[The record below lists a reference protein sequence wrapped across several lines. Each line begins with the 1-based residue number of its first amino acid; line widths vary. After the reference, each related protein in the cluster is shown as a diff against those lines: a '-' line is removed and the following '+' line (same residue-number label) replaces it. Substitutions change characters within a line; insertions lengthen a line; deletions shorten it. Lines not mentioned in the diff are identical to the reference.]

1 MNCRKNMIRVVLKLI
16 KLKFV
21 KVNRVKMEDYANQMQ
36 VNHIIVIVLTV
47 MQVRIANIIIY
58 LVLRF

>member
-1 MNCRKNMIRVVLKLI
+1 MIRVVLKLI

-36 VNHIIVIVLTV
+36 VNHIIVIVLTA